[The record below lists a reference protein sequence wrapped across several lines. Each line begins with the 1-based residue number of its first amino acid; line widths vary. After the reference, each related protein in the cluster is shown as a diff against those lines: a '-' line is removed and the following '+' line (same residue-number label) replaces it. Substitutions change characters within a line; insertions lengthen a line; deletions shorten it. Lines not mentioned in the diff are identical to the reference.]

1 MRMVPATPFDTG
13 SHAEKRIFER
23 LSFAFD
29 DRYFAFHSLKPT
41 THPYK
46 QFPEIDFVVLGPE
59 GLLVLEVKGGQVTVE
74 NGSWNYQDRRGSEI
88 SRMQDPFRQAETAM
102 HGLMEE
108 LRKNQPR
115 HVLDRMVTGYGVI
128 FPDCGWDTHS
138 SEWDREMIADRR
150 RGRDLGHWL
159 SQLFGYWRQRANS
172 RELLDDEAL
181 ETIRQFIRP
190 DVDAAIDPVDLHA
203 PLHQH
208 VKEVEQR
215 IERLTA
221 DQMRMADVALANP
234 RTLCTG
240 GAGTGKTFLAER
252 LAKTWTEQGMQV
264 ALVCRSPWLRH
275 HLASRLAVPNL
286 SVSLVDGVRL
296 DCGRAGLDHFDA
308 LIVDEGQDL
317 FDMASIE
324 VLNQVLA
331 GGLESGRWCWFYD
344 LNNQALSSHFD
355 SRAKAYLEAVSRVR
369 VPLNINCRNT
379 RIILDYVQDKLGA
392 DVGTRGA
399 GAGPDVRCCTVSNR
413 QESAKKISQEI
424 VELVEVGGL
433 APGSVT
439 VLSPFDY
446 FDSSV
451 SDVPVDIGKL
461 IRRLDEYSVRKMPV
475 DKVGFAR
482 IDEFKGLENEAIIV
496 VDLPAPDRTDSEL
509 PKHYVALTRARA
521 VLSIIQLEAW
531 FRP

>member
-1 MRMVPATPFDTG
+1 MVPATPFDTG

-29 DRYFAFHSLKPT
+29 DGYFAFHSLKPT
-41 THPYK
+41 AHPYK

-74 NGSWNYQDRRGSEI
+74 NGSWHYQDRRGSEI
-88 SRMQDPFRQAETAM
+88 YRMQDPFRQAETAM
-102 HGLMEE
+102 HGLTEE
-108 LRKNQPR
+108 LRKNLPR
-115 HVLDRMVTGYGVI
+115 HILDRMATGYGVI
-128 FPDCGWDTHS
+128 FPDCSWDIHS
-138 SEWDREMIADRR
+138 SEWDREMIADRLCS
-150 RGRDLGHWL
+150 RDLGYWL
-159 SQLFGYWRQRANS
+159 SRLFAYWRLRGKS

-181 ETIRQFIRP
+181 KTIRQFIRP
-190 DVDAAIDPVDLHA
+190 DVDASIDPVDLHA

-221 DQMRMADVALANP
+221 DQMRMADVAQANP
-234 RTLCTG
+234 RALCTG

-252 LAKTWTEQGMQV
+252 LANTWTEQGMQV
-264 ALVCRSPWLRH
+264 VLVCRSPWLRH

-296 DCGRAGLDHFDA
+296 DCGRAGLDYFDA

-324 VLNQVLA
+324 ILDQVLA

-344 LNNQALSSHFD
+344 LNNQALSNHFD
-355 SRAKAYLEAVSRVR
+355 SRAKAYLETVSHVC

-379 RIILDYVQDKLGA
+379 KNILKYVQDKLGA

-413 QESAKKISQEI
+413 QESAKMISREI

-451 SDVPVDIGKL
+451 SDVPVDIRKM

-475 DKVGFAR
+475 DEVGFAR
-482 IDEFKGLENEAIIV
+482 IDEFQGLENEAIIV
-496 VDLPAPDRTDSEL
+496 IDLPAPDRIDSEL
-509 PKHYVALTRARA
+509 PKHYVAMTRARA
-521 VLSIIQLEAW
+521 VLSIVQLEACL
-531 FRP
+531 RP